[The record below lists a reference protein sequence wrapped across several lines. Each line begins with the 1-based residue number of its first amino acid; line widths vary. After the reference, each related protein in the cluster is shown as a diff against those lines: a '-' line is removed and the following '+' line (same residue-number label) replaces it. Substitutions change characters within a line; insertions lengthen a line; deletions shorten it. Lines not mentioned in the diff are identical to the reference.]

1 MRLLASI
8 LGVKIHEYMGTVL
21 LSITIKPNNQ
31 RPEVEFMPLLLA
43 ISRAG
48 DLARVKILQILNAA
62 HNETD
67 TKPA

>member
-1 MRLLASI
+1 
-8 LGVKIHEYMGTVL
+8 MGTVL